1 MKIDHQEN
9 CEYRFSSISI
19 DFHQLSSI
27 LSIFINIIDFLLFHF
42 NFREKCNGQ
51 EISFVC
57 NKRKGIQ
64 RKLLIVG
71 AHFPLI
77 KLLS

>member
-27 LSIFINIIDFLLFHF
+27 LSIFINIIDFSCFILISGKNVMDKRLALFAIKGKEF
-42 NFREKCNGQ
+42 KENF
-51 EISFVC
+51 
-57 NKRKGIQ
+57 
-64 RKLLIVG
+64 
-71 AHFPLI
+71 
-77 KLLS
+77 